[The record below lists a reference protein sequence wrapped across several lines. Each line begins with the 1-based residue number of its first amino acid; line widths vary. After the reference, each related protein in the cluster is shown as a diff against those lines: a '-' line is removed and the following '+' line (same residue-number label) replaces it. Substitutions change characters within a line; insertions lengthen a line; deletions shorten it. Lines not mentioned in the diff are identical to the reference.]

1 MIERGW
7 PQRSLKKKIIQTGE
21 EGENPKHIRLVL
33 ELTWDLLSTFTI
45 IERRLIPTTELAWV
59 CSGFAQEMLIVQPN
73 SKHFQMKKIQ
83 QKLTIFKAS
92 RPFFSCAFKHN
103 EPRTTCQ
110 WGRTVGLL
118 ICIWHYPKIG
128 DSLRIP
134 ISVSAHSAYY
144 TFYNFFIFPLTKR
157 NFL

>member
-1 MIERGW
+1 MFW
-7 PQRSLKKKIIQTGE
+7 NSLETCSEPSHYWEALDK
-21 EGENPKHIRLVL
+21 
-33 ELTWDLLSTFTI
+33 
-45 IERRLIPTTELAWV
+45 PTTELAWV
-59 CSGFAQEMLIVQPN
+59 LLSFCSGFAQEMLIAQPN
-73 SKHFQMKKIQ
+73 SKHFQIKKIQ

-118 ICIWHYPKIG
+118 ICIWHHPKIG

-144 TFYNFFIFPLTKR
+144 TFYNLFIFPLTSIR
-157 NFL
+157 NFLYF